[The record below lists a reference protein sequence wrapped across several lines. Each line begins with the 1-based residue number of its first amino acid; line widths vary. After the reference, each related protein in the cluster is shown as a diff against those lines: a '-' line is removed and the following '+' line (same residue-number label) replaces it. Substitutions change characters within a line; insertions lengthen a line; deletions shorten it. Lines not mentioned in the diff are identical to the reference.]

1 MELETTQY
9 NRVTVVDVEGRIDS
23 TTAADFDQ
31 EIMGLVESGH
41 KNLLVDMSGVE
52 FLSSAG
58 LRTLVSARK
67 ALQDSGGQI
76 KLAQPSQRVIDTLDI
91 AGLDVLFESIS
102 DREAAI
108 ASF

>member
-1 MELETTQY
+1 MDLKTTQY
-9 NRVTVVDVEGRIDS
+9 KRVTVVDVSGRIDS
-23 TTAADFDQ
+23 ATAGEFD
-31 EIMGLVESGH
+31 EAIMGLIESGH
-41 KNLLVDMSGVE
+41 KNLLLDMSEVD

-67 ALQDSGGQI
+67 ALQKSSGVI
-76 KLAQPSQRVIDTLDI
+76 KLTQPSQRVVDTLDI
-91 AGLDVLFESIS
+91 AGLDVLFEAIP